1 MNEVVDEA
9 VAEVVE
15 DVVEDIDDIEA
26 DEVDTEDAEAEAAD
40 SEETASDKDE
50 PSESST
56 EKKDDGF
63 DKRAAELTSK
73 FYTEKQQKE
82 FYKQQYEEAIAKQ
95 QSVPVEPGKTLADFE
110 YDEAAYT
117 SYLTEQ
123 AKQAAQAEVE
133 QSHQQ
138 ERVMKARA
146 EFEMKEAA
154 YAETAPDYMVVTRA
168 QTLPVSP
175 AMVET
180 LQTAEKGPEVLYY
193 LGKNP
198 DVAASIAGMAPL
210 DAARELGRIEATK
223 LTKPEPP
230 KSKTPPPPPK
240 IKGADSA
247 VVRIKS
253 DSPDSDKLSDEEWLK
268 RERKRLG
275 M

>member
-95 QSVPVEPGKTLADFE
+95 QAVPVEPGKTLADFE
-110 YDEAAYT
+110 YDEAAYS

>member
-95 QSVPVEPGKTLADFE
+95 QSAPVEPGKTLADFE

-117 SYLTEQ
+117 GYLTEQ
-123 AKQAAQAEVE
+123 AVQTAKAEVE
-133 QSHQQ
+133 HRETQ
-138 ERVMKARA
+138 ERVT
-146 EFEMKEAA
+146 A